1 MRVDDAIVGL
11 VLVVFAVAVGAYART
26 FPALGGMDVGPALFP
41 TVIAGGLALCGA
53 AMIAQS
59 VLRRRRGAG
68 GPWLELDDWARRWRP
83 WSNAL
88 AVLAVVFG
96 FALLLDD
103 LGYHL
108 TALAAL
114 LGLLFWLR
122 VRPLTAVLV
131 AVITTALT
139 HELFNGWLRV
149 PLPWG
154 LLEPVAW

>member
-11 VLVVFAVAVGAYART
+11 VLVAFAVAVVAYART

-41 TVIAGGLALCGA
+41 TVIGVGLALCGVL
-53 AMIAQS
+53 MIVQS
-59 VLRRRRGAG
+59 ALRSRRGAG

-88 AVLAVVFG
+88 AVLAVVLA
-96 FALLLDD
+96 FALLLDK

-108 TALAAL
+108 TALGAL
-114 LGLLFWLR
+114 LVLLFWLR
-122 VRPLTAVLV
+122 VRPTTAVVV
-131 AVITTALT
+131 AVVTTAIT
-139 HELFNGWLRV
+139 HELFYGWLRV